1 MEGRVISQII
11 AGHGNQ
17 ESLELI
23 QHLAGLFII
32 RLQAVLHM
40 RIKIIEDLG
49 LRSRHFL
56 CDLCGVLLLQ
66 NLESSIN
73 LFSSRAL
80 VKDSADLSFEVEPVF
95 NSAENFVTGPKNA
108 IEELELTLKQL
119 QDALFS
125 DVALIGEVD
134 HHDVVL
140 LAKTVDTAD
149 TLFHALRIPRQ
160 VIVDQHGA
168 ELKVDTLSGSF
179 RSDHD
184 RPMVPEV
191 IHQGF
196 TTIGS
201 WDAGDDV
208 AVLVFRQPVL
218 VDGHGG
224 RRIVLPVEQDKSL
237 AAPRIVQGLS
247 EVLLGLRRVSEN
259 NRFLGGTNFSQ
270 FGETSIQRIAQVDG
284 LLIDRNGAGQVR
296 KSTQFFDLCLNPIPK
311 LMIRPNLVSRPIFT
325 GGVGF
330 L

>member
-1 MEGRVISQII
+1 M
-11 AGHGNQ
+11 
-17 ESLELI
+17 
-23 QHLAGLFII
+23 
-32 RLQAVLHM
+32 
-40 RIKIIEDLG
+40 
-49 LRSRHFL
+49 
-56 CDLCGVLLLQ
+56 
-66 NLESSIN
+66 
-73 LFSSRAL
+73 FSSRAL
-80 VKDSADLSFEVEPVF
+80 VKDSADLAFKVEPILDR
-95 NSAENFVTGPKNA
+95 AENFIAGPENA
-108 IEELELTLKQL
+108 IEELELTIQQL

-125 DVALIGEVD
+125 DVALVGEVD

-149 TLFHALRIPRQ
+149 TLFHALGVPRQ

-168 ELKVDTLSGSF
+168 ELKVDALSGSF

-191 IHQGF
+191 IHQSF
-196 TTIGS
+196 TTIRS
-201 WDAGDDV
+201 RDPSNDIAIFILRHPILIDSSSS
-208 AVLVFRQPVL
+208 
-218 VDGHGG
+218 
-224 RRIVLPVEQDKSL
+224 RRIVLSIEQDKSL
-237 AAPRIVQGLS
+237 AAPRIAQGLS

-270 FGETSIQRIAQVDG
+270 FGETSIQCISQVDG

>member
-40 RIKIIEDLG
+40 RIKIIEDLS
-49 LRSRHFL
+49 LRSRHLFR
-56 CDLCGVLLLQ
+56 DLCGVLLLQ

-95 NSAENFVTGPKNA
+95 NRAENFVTGPKNA

-140 LAKTVDTAD
+140 LAKTVDTAN
-149 TLFHALRIPRQ
+149 TLFHTLRVPRQ

-196 TTIGS
+196 TTIRS

-218 VDGHGG
+218 VDGRASAGVVMPDE
-224 RRIVLPVEQDKSL
+224 RAMSR
-237 AAPRIVQGLS
+237 AAPP
-247 EVLLGLRRVSEN
+247 
-259 NRFLGGTNFSQ
+259 
-270 FGETSIQRIAQVDG
+270 IA
-284 LLIDRNGAGQVR
+284 
-296 KSTQFFDLCLNPIPK
+296 
-311 LMIRPNLVSRPIFT
+311 LV
-325 GGVGF
+325 VG
-330 L
+330 